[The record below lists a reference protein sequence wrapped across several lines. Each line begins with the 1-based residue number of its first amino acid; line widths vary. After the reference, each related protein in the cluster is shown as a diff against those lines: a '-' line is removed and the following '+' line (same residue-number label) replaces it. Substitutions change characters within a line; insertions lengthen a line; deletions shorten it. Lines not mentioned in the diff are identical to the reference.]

1 MAKTEEKALVKT
13 QAPGALALP
22 DYIKAGDTRGSENIT
37 ADELKIPRVLLAQA
51 LSPQLIEGDGSY
63 IEGLKLGDAFNSVS
77 REIYGK
83 GPFEIIVVRAEP
95 ARYIEFYPR
104 NSTEGKGVKDFN
116 VAADDPR
123 TKWQDDQPPRA
134 TKFMEF
140 VVLLGESLE
149 PAILSFKC
157 TNKRTR
163 EAARDLATYVKL
175 PLKVEGKGQVAVP
188 AFARRY
194 SITTTVVRD
203 GDKTYAVP
211 VISIA
216 GLTGGAAYAAADS
229 FYESIKKKVVA
240 APDEAAAGAAA
251 TDDEV
256 PF

>member
-1 MAKTEEKALVKT
+1 LAKTEEKALVKT

-22 DYIKAGDTRGSENIT
+22 DYIKAGDARGSENIT

-51 LSPQLIEGDGSY
+51 LSPQLIEGDGTY
-63 IEGLKLGDAFNSVS
+63 IEGLKLGDAFNSAT

-95 ARYIEFYPR
+95 ARFIEFFPR

-116 VAADDPR
+116 VGADDPR
-123 TKWQDDQPPRA
+123 TKWADDKPPRA

-140 VVLLGESLE
+140 VVLLGETLE
-149 PAILSFKC
+149 PAILTFKC

-163 EAARDLATYVKL
+163 EAARDLATFIKL
-175 PLKVEGKGQVAVP
+175 PLKVEGRSVTVP
-188 AFARRY
+188 AFARRF
-194 SITTTVVRD
+194 SVSTAIVRD
-203 GDKTYAVP
+203 GEKTYTVP
-211 VISIA
+211 VINFA
-216 GLTGGAAYAAADS
+216 GVTGEAAYAAADA

-240 APDEAAAGAAA
+240 APDEATAAAHA